1 MTIPPLPR
9 CFAPG
14 FAVQALLFG
23 LTVAPLAACGRS
35 DRPRAAQIFADSTAA
50 ALAEA
55 AAAGD
60 RLRIRRLIGAG
71 ADPNAQGDDGV
82 TLLQWAL
89 LNRSKAGLDE
99 LLAGRADPARADSSG
114 TTVLH
119 YAAMANDP
127 EYLDILLARGAD
139 PDTPDAVTGATPL
152 VSALM
157 GNREVQFQKLLAA
170 GAKPDLPDRLGNSSL
185 HVAAKI
191 NAYRRV
197 LDLLK
202 SGADP
207 RARNQQGATFQ
218 RYLVMTKPEMLTAEA
233 RREREAIARWLEAHG
248 VAVESPT

>member
-1 MTIPPLPR
+1 
-9 CFAPG
+9 
-14 FAVQALLFG
+14 
-23 LTVAPLAACGRS
+23 
-35 DRPRAAQIFADSTAA
+35 
-50 ALAEA
+50 
-55 AAAGD
+55 
-60 RLRIRRLIGAG
+60 
-71 ADPNAQGDDGV
+71 
-82 TLLQWAL
+82 
-89 LNRSKAGLDE
+89 
-99 LLAGRADPARADSSG
+99 
-114 TTVLH
+114 
-119 YAAMANDP
+119 MA
-127 EYLDILLARGAD
+127 
-139 PDTPDAVTGATPL
+139 
-152 VSALM
+152 
-157 GNREVQFQKLLAA
+157 NREVQFQKLLAA